1 MGTMQTSNRFSDI
14 RKLAD
19 VALIATTALLTSGCA
34 SLSIPPGTE
43 VIHHRPE
50 KAHAFTIDAIRQ
62 CIEQNC
68 RRVRFLAAPQ
78 ELDPDRISILNW
90 NIYKS
95 RRENWTADFHEFS
108 RGQDIVIIQEA
119 MLHANLTDSLK
130 SQRFNWDLSTG
141 FEYKNVATGVLTAS
155 HVKAASQSGLRMT
168 EPLLR
173 LPKATLISRYDLR
186 GTPKQLLVAN
196 IHGINFTLGRKAYRA
211 QIRALQVVLEQH
223 EGPIIVAGDFNSWS
237 DQRQRIISQMTD
249 RLSLQS
255 LHYENHKRT
264 RIFGRE
270 IDHVFYRG
278 LEPLKIETRDV
289 TSSDHKP
296 ILVTFRMPPTE
307 RNLALESDS
316 APMRPATGF

>member
-1 MGTMQTSNRFSDI
+1 MQTGNRFSNI
-14 RKLAD
+14 RKLAG
-19 VALIATTALLTSGCA
+19 VSLVVTSASLVYGCA
-34 SLSIPPGTE
+34 SLSIPHGME
-43 VIHHRPE
+43 VVHHRSE
-50 KAHAFTIDAIRQ
+50 TARTFTIDAIRQ

-68 RRVRFLAAPQ
+68 RVARSLVAPQ

-95 RRENWTADFHEFS
+95 RRENWMADFDEFS

-119 MLHANLTDSLK
+119 MLHSNLTESLNA
-130 SQRFNWDLSTG
+130 QRFNWDLSTG

-168 EPLLR
+168 EPILR
-173 LPKATLISRYDLR
+173 LPKTTLISRYDLR

-196 IHGINFTLGRKAYRA
+196 IHGINFTLGRRAYSA
-211 QIRALQVVLEQH
+211 QIRALQAMLEQH
-223 EGPIIVAGDFNSWS
+223 DGPIILAGDFNSWN
-237 DQRQRIISQMTD
+237 DQRQRIISQMTE

-255 LHYENHKRT
+255 LRYENHKRT

-296 ILVTFRMPPTE
+296 IMVTFRIPPLA
-307 RNLALESDS
+307 RNIALETESTT
-316 APMRPATGF
+316 MHPATNH